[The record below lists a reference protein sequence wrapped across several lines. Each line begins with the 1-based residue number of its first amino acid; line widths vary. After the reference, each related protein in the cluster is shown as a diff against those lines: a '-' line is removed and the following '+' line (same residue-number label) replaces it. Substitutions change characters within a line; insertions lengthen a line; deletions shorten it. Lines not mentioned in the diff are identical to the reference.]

1 MACRG
6 SNNSD
11 TRSVAGGGQ
20 VRTNVNRKTDT
31 VYRLGGST
39 NVNRIGK
46 QVDKLSTIRT
56 GYRER
61 TPVGKVPKSGGRTGK
76 GWQGMTRERLRQF
89 ESLIQELHEEQE
101 RMAREARHV
110 RRMEETYGVGCLFGV
125 DYLEATKERVREL
138 LGRRE
143 DEIAEIR
150 LWVECIP
157 DSLTR
162 RAFKLRFL
170 DGLSWGE
177 IARRMGYGSDSG
189 PRMLCARYLAEHA
202 S

>member
-1 MACRG
+1 MFFK
-6 SNNSD
+6 
-11 TRSVAGGGQ
+11 AGRRERQAISRAAKTGGQ
-20 VRTNVNRKTDT
+20 TRK
-31 VYRLGGST
+31 GG
-39 NVNRIGK
+39 
-46 QVDKLSTIRT
+46 
-56 GYRER
+56 
-61 TPVGKVPKSGGRTGK
+61 
-76 GWQGMTRERLRQF
+76 QGMTRERLRQF

-101 RMAREARHV
+101 RMARESRHV

-202 S
+202 G

>member
-11 TRSVAGGGQ
+11 TRSAAGGGQ
-20 VRTNVNRKTDT
+20 VRTNVNRKMKCGLQ
-31 VYRLGGST
+31 VGWST
-39 NVNRIGK
+39 NVNQIEK
-46 QVDKLSTIRT
+46 QVYIISTIRT

-61 TPVGKVPKSGGRTGK
+61 TPVSGVPKAGGQTEK
-76 GWQGMTRERLRQF
+76 GGQTMTRERLRQF
-89 ESLIQELHEEQE
+89 DSLVQELHEEQE

-110 RRMEETYGVGCLFGV
+110 RLMEATYGVGCLFGEEA
-125 DYLEATKERVREL
+125 LERSRTRVLEL
-138 LGRRE
+138 TGRRE
-143 DEIAEIR
+143 DEITEIR